1 MKKHLSVFTLIAHH
15 SIYKVMLLL
24 LVMVGAEIG
33 IFFRFVHRNPG
44 TGFSLAL
51 ELNHTFWIF
60 SAALLLVTLILTRT
74 GKTFVTGGNY
84 TVQRLSISEKTF
96 FYWMA
101 LYHSIC
107 FLLVWAVQLAVIF
120 FLGQYYYSQIDGTL
134 LNSQKLLLAF
144 YSDNFLHSLLP
155 LEDIIVWYAN
165 AAAVAALGCT
175 TAYFPF
181 LIREHRFPGAASF
194 ILSMTI
200 LFFCRENG
208 VFMLNAGM
216 IFFSILAILS
226 TLYNLYFGRKEV

>member
-15 SIYKVMLLL
+15 SIYKVILLM
-24 LVMVGAEIG
+24 LVMTGAEIG
-33 IFFRFVHRNPG
+33 LFFRFVHRNPG

-51 ELNHTFWIF
+51 ELNRTFWIF
-60 SAALLLVTLILTRT
+60 AAALLLVTLILTRS

-84 TVQRLSISEKTF
+84 TVQRLSVSEKTF

-107 FLLVWAVQLAVIF
+107 YLIVWAVQLAVVF
-120 FLGQYYYSQIDGTL
+120 FLGQYYYTQIDGSL
-134 LNSQKLLLAF
+134 LNSQQLFLQF
-144 YSDNFLHSLLP
+144 YDDNFLHSLLP
-155 LEDIIVWYAN
+155 LEDSIVWYAN
-165 AAAVAALGCT
+165 AAVIAGLGFT

-208 VFMLNAGM
+208 AFMPNVGM

-226 TLYNLYFGRKEV
+226 TLYNLYFDRKEV